1 MGAPTPAPFLASH
14 LTRAADGPAPQWTP
28 QMQSPT
34 ADAAR
39 ARGQQETAGHS
50 GDSGDR
56 KHTSLI
62 TSAAACVQQ
71 RDTHSS
77 PSRKTHFCPM
87 QPVLSSSPHPAVLPG
102 TLTLEC
108 ALQLSLRW
116 PRTPS
121 SVPPAQATDPVLC
134 VAFMF
139 QERRSGATLRSVS
152 EESLSCGLRNH
163 VHFPL
168 QRLDMVLG
176 KIFIRSERGKSLECI
191 AIFQG

>member
-1 MGAPTPAPFLASH
+1 
-14 LTRAADGPAPQWTP
+14 
-28 QMQSPT
+28 MQSPT

-50 GDSGDR
+50 GGQRDTVGHSGDSGDSGGQQDTAGDSGDR

-102 TLTLEC
+102 TLTLEY